1 MLFEPDDIQVS
12 TYITKPQGWLSRMDN
27 GVRIVHLP
35 TGIEATCN
43 SERSQFRNKT
53 LAMSKLIE
61 ALEKREKEKNMA
73 KPHKHAE
80 FIKAWADGL
89 EVEVQV
95 ANGQWAD
102 VGESPS
108 WSVNNTYRIKPEREY
123 PETGLT
129 DDELMDLWCQS
140 GGVTQSLRRVVNA
153 GIKRYIQDQEDKN
166 AETQAR

>member
-12 TYITKPQGWLSRMDN
+12 TYITKPQGWLSRQDN

-43 SERSQFRNKT
+43 SERSQFRNRT

-80 FIKAWADGL
+80 FIKAWADG
-89 EVEVQV
+89 VAIQV
-95 ANGQWAD
+95 RTGPLSWD
-102 VGESPS
+102 YIGDSPS
-108 WSVNNTYRIKPEREY
+108 WSESCEYRISPEKTY
-123 PETGLT
+123 PETTLT
-129 DDELMDLWCQS
+129 DQELTLLWNQS

-153 GIKRYIQDQEDKN
+153 GIKRYIQDQEKN
-166 AETQAR
+166 NGAA